1 MIQKNITVDF
11 DVQDGD
17 KLLNYTQMMD
27 IYNLVSDVSCY
38 LSSIGYED
46 ADEQYEDFD
55 PKMNFKI
62 FCNRISDNL
71 QVELNFSVS
80 ERVASILGSEM
91 MQKFWR
97 NTLSYDAIPE
107 GVVSGIHGNMSIM
120 IDGHEFNDQYEAS
133 KYILK
138 MLQSFE

>member
-1 MIQKNITVDF
+1 MIKKHISIDF
-11 DVQDGD
+11 DIQEGD
-17 KLLNYTQMMD
+17 KLLNHTQMMD

-55 PKMNFKI
+55 PNMNFKI

-91 MQKFWR
+91 MQNFWR
-97 NTLSYDAIPE
+97 NNLSYDSIPE
-107 GVVSGIHGNMSIM
+107 GVVAGLHGKMSIM
-120 IDGHEFNDQYEAS
+120 IDGHEFTKQYEAS
-133 KYILK
+133 QYLLDMLK
-138 MLQSFE
+138 SA